1 MICNSKMQSFIKDI
15 DISNIT
21 PKNYY
26 SIFEKENSNNEKYWV
41 ISNETDCT
49 LCKTVSVG
57 KNLTEFE
64 WDNNEIFISNSMDI
78 KEVFNLALKMFVSL
92 KKILEENY
100 SYQKFDL
107 VLSLSEK
114 DDEETAE
121 MLNII
126 DYYLDIFTSNDIEEK
141 LEFYKY
147 NKKVVQAINER
158 FIKKDS

>member
-1 MICNSKMQSFIKDI
+1 MICNSKMRSFIKDI

-78 KEVFNLALKMFVSL
+78 KEVLNLALKMFVSL

-114 DDEETAE
+114 DDDVAPSA
-121 MLNII
+121 NIRFYAVRDGYRII
-126 DYYLDIFTSNDIEEK
+126 DIENIEN
-141 LEFYKY
+141 YKSESILVELV
-147 NKKVVQAINER
+147 N
-158 FIKKDS
+158 F

>member
-1 MICNSKMQSFIKDI
+1 MICNSKMRSFIKDI

-78 KEVFNLALKMFVSL
+78 KEVLNLALKMFVSL

-114 DDEETAE
+114 DDDVAPSA
-121 MLNII
+121 NIRFYAVRNGYRII
-126 DYYLDIFTSNDIEEK
+126 DIENIEN
-141 LEFYKY
+141 YKSESILVELV
-147 NKKVVQAINER
+147 N
-158 FIKKDS
+158 F

>member
-78 KEVFNLALKMFVSL
+78 KEVLNLVLKMFVSL

-114 DDEETAE
+114 DDDVAPSA
-121 MLNII
+121 NIRFYAVRNGYRII
-126 DYYLDIFTSNDIEEK
+126 DIENIEN
-141 LEFYKY
+141 YKSESILVELV
-147 NKKVVQAINER
+147 N
-158 FIKKDS
+158 F

>member
-1 MICNSKMQSFIKDI
+1 MICNSKMRSFIKDI

-78 KEVFNLALKMFVSL
+78 KEVLNLALKMFVSL

-114 DDEETAE
+114 DDDVAPSA
-121 MLNII
+121 NIRFYAVRD
-126 DYYLDIFTSNDIEEK
+126 DYRIVDIENIEN
-141 LEFYKY
+141 YKSESILVELV
-147 NKKVVQAINER
+147 N
-158 FIKKDS
+158 F

>member
-78 KEVFNLALKMFVSL
+78 KEVLNLALKMFVSL

-114 DDEETAE
+114 DDDVAPSA
-121 MLNII
+121 NIRFYAVRDGYRII
-126 DYYLDIFTSNDIEEK
+126 DIENIEN
-141 LEFYKY
+141 YKSESILVELV
-147 NKKVVQAINER
+147 N
-158 FIKKDS
+158 F

>member
-15 DISNIT
+15 DISNIIS
-21 PKNYY
+21 KNYY

-78 KEVFNLALKMFVSL
+78 KEVLNLALKMFVSL

-114 DDEETAE
+114 DDDVAPSA
-121 MLNII
+121 NIRFYAVRDGYRII
-126 DYYLDIFTSNDIEEK
+126 DIENIEN
-141 LEFYKY
+141 YKSESILVELV
-147 NKKVVQAINER
+147 N
-158 FIKKDS
+158 F

>member
-78 KEVFNLALKMFVSL
+78 KEVLNLSLKMFVSL

-114 DDEETAE
+114 DDDVAPSA
-121 MLNII
+121 NIRFYAVRDGYRII
-126 DYYLDIFTSNDIEEK
+126 DIENIEN
-141 LEFYKY
+141 YKSESILVELV
-147 NKKVVQAINER
+147 N
-158 FIKKDS
+158 F

>member
-1 MICNSKMQSFIKDI
+1 MICNSKMRSFIKDI
-15 DISNIT
+15 DISNIIS
-21 PKNYY
+21 KNYY

-57 KNLTEFE
+57 KNLTKFE

-78 KEVFNLALKMFVSL
+78 KEVLNLALKMFVSL

-114 DDEETAE
+114 DDDVAPSA
-121 MLNII
+121 NIRFYAVRDGYRII
-126 DYYLDIFTSNDIEEK
+126 DIENIEN
-141 LEFYKY
+141 YKSESILVELV
-147 NKKVVQAINER
+147 N
-158 FIKKDS
+158 F

>member
-15 DISNIT
+15 YISNIT

-78 KEVFNLALKMFVSL
+78 KEVLNLALKMFVSL

-114 DDEETAE
+114 DDDVAPSA
-121 MLNII
+121 NIRFYAVRDGYRII
-126 DYYLDIFTSNDIEEK
+126 DIENIEN
-141 LEFYKY
+141 YKSESILVELV
-147 NKKVVQAINER
+147 N
-158 FIKKDS
+158 F

>member
-15 DISNIT
+15 DISNIIS
-21 PKNYY
+21 KNYY

-78 KEVFNLALKMFVSL
+78 KEVLNLALKMFVSL

-114 DDEETAE
+114 DDDVAPSA
-121 MLNII
+121 NIRFYAVRNGYRII
-126 DYYLDIFTSNDIEEK
+126 DIENIEN
-141 LEFYKY
+141 YKSESILVELV
-147 NKKVVQAINER
+147 N
-158 FIKKDS
+158 F